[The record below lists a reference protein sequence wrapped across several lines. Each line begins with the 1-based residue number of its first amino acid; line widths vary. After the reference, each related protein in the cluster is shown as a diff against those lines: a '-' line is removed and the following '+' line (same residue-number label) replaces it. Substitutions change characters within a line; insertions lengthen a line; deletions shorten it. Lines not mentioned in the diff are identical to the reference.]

1 MLSRN
6 LAHRPQTYR
15 FLSETKRQASATA
28 YPSHLSRLQVYDLRW
43 VTFLVASAGTHC
55 NVKSNTLCNSKRKRR
70 YPRLP
75 PPVGINISSREFSSS
90 STATSTATARTD
102 NDLPTSYSD
111 DCPLCAKYSIG
122 PCGTLFRHWLAC
134 TDAATAAATAT
145 ASASMSTKGGDEN
158 RDAHVALCAQ
168 DFDRFQAC
176 LEEHPDYYDTIH
188 LDDEAVVD
196 VNPEDIDID
205 SAANANTTP
214 ASNSIHQ
221 AWETMIQEELS
232 LAAHE
237 PFPDNLQP
245 IVRIRPKTRTATASY
260 ISGDNFVLAFCRN
273 DNEDSSDAHTLL
285 AAGGKQDLHVD
296 DNEGRDRIVLAF
308 RVPADSTGVIVSAV
322 YERIDDTVVVYEH
335 RVSIAVDAD

>member
-1 MLSRN
+1 
-6 LAHRPQTYR
+6 
-15 FLSETKRQASATA
+15 
-28 YPSHLSRLQVYDLRW
+28 
-43 VTFLVASAGTHC
+43 
-55 NVKSNTLCNSKRKRR
+55 
-70 YPRLP
+70 
-75 PPVGINISSREFSSS
+75 
-90 STATSTATARTD
+90 
-102 NDLPTSYSD
+102 
-111 DCPLCAKYSIG
+111 
-122 PCGTLFRHWLAC
+122 
-134 TDAATAAATAT
+134 
-145 ASASMSTKGGDEN
+145 MSTKGGDEN